1 MSLLETLR
9 QDHKSARLARDEIR
23 ANLLGTLI
31 GGIESEQKSEKQA
44 DRPLDDRQITAA
56 ISKMLNDLTRNE
68 ALMIDQPGREQQII
82 HNRREQVLLSAYLP
96 QQLSEDEITAFA
108 EARKTEKKG
117 AIMAALRATH
127 PNQYDGKTAST
138 IIDRVLGS

>member
-56 ISKMLNDLTRNE
+56 ISSCPRTRSRPSPKHGRQKRKAPSWRRSEPPIPISMTVRRLRPSLTACWDHE
-68 ALMIDQPGREQQII
+68 P
-82 HNRREQVLLSAYLP
+82 
-96 QQLSEDEITAFA
+96 
-108 EARKTEKKG
+108 
-117 AIMAALRATH
+117 
-127 PNQYDGKTAST
+127 
-138 IIDRVLGS
+138 